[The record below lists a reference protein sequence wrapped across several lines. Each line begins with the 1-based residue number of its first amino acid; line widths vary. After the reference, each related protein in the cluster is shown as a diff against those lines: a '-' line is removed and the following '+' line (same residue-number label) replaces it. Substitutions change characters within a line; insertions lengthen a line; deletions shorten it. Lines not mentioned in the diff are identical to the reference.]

1 MTEGKC
7 IAYVIYS
14 WDDMQS
20 DLNLLEGKA
29 LYSNDEIVL
38 NELKNLTFQYTATDM
53 TTVNSFF
60 YIFSD
65 GILKFKSGIILE
77 KTK

>member
-60 YIFSD
+60 YILVTAS
-65 GILKFKSGIILE
+65 
-77 KTK
+77 